1 MRYGLIREPV
11 VFMTDALLSE
21 HPRYHD
27 ACTGIEETVHLNVY
41 APVDGEVQL
50 VDIVGD
56 LGGFAFRNLD
66 EPCKNSFD
74 DSEGNRYIT
83 CINADISD
91 ADSNL
96 GIVTARG
103 KLETEKPKRRSGAHM
118 RNNF

>member
-1 MRYGLIREPV
+1 
-11 VFMTDALLSE
+11 MTDALLSE

-96 GIVTARG
+96 GIVTATG
-103 KLETEKPKRRSGAHM
+103 KLERKNQRRSGAHV
-118 RNNF
+118 R

>member
-1 MRYGLIREPV
+1 M
-11 VFMTDALLSE
+11 
-21 HPRYHD
+21 
-27 ACTGIEETVHLNVY
+27 
-41 APVDGEVQL
+41 
-50 VDIVGD
+50 DIVGD

-103 KLETEKPKRRSGAHM
+103 NWKGKTKGGLVRTCD
-118 RNNF
+118 NF

>member
-1 MRYGLIREPV
+1 MKPEYNGNHCLLHWLSDIKINPFDPDEV
-11 VFMTDALLSE
+11 WFNSGTGVFMTDALLSE

-74 DSEGNRYIT
+74 DSGQPLHYLYQRRYFR
-83 CINADISD
+83 C
-91 ADSNL
+91 
-96 GIVTARG
+96 GQ
-103 KLETEKPKRRSGAHM
+103 
-118 RNNF
+118 